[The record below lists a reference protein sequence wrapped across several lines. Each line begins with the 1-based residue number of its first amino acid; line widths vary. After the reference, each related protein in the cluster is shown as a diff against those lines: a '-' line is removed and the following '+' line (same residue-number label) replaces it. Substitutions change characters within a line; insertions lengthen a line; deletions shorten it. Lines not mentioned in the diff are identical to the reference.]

1 MMSSELAI
9 FGAGGLSRSVINHSR
24 FLLDRAADDRRP
36 SALVVDLAQRDPYAI
51 APDGTDEF
59 GIAESPQMAL
69 LSSSTIQQVLA
80 DIAAGRPAPGEFEH
94 ISVVEAQALLRKLP
108 KPGEGSGQ
116 DPRVTALGLTAERQL
131 VSNKLTAFSN
141 AAHQAAN
148 PSLPWMLGVFGLAG
162 GLGTGS
168 VDLLP
173 RALRE
178 QISSTVPILAVL
190 AAPDAWRALPAHAK
204 PSLQRHMDAKAAA
217 TLRRVAV
224 DGDALDMIWIVS
236 AGGALA
242 AATTPQA
249 GVAPAIATFVA
260 TIVQNPGHYSSRLAN
275 WRTLRANGRS
285 FATFGIAQING
296 LPGAH
301 GARIAH
307 EVAIRALS
315 LVVEPD
321 PARQARARDEARTT
335 ISDAPVFREA
345 LPIAEPK
352 TADIVAMAQPE
363 RVDSLLRLG
372 TTDDRNP
379 PELPA
384 GIRNPGVLGRR
395 PHGDDVRALSARMVK
410 QDDEA
415 VAKHIARNRV
425 QGRESATATIAEM
438 LRRAFPVV
446 IADDP
451 QILVGLAAKIGEIAQ
466 VTEAA
471 RERLSADVRRV
482 DAVRHPVA
490 SAEDALREAL
500 EPLGRRVSKRAV
512 SACLRATEDVIE
524 AHRWAAGAAG
534 AIALLGEIAGL
545 ANACERQLHAAL
557 TALKDVRRGEEM
569 LHAAQVQ
576 QIHAVQAM
584 PHIQLSFALGG
595 LAQATHDA
603 AIDTA
608 LKGNAR
614 SSEHQLLVFASLKL
628 AGDPTAA
635 GGWRLLLGWPSDRGL
650 VACRLD
656 EPDSR
661 ETIPTDVLSSL
672 AEHGVGAWSG
682 TRDLCA
688 DVPLCDSLGYT
699 LRERAAAVDA
709 APDERQAEAFVKD
722 LMDEL
727 GGTLVPLARIRPS
740 IDEGAPAA
748 DPMVFGDSR
757 PPVTDAGRLVQP
769 VLEHELAG
777 FKSEAAAG
785 QPDSSPTAGTLT
797 IVQHYHALRA
807 QDFEFMERATHA
819 YVKGDEHVDTNA
831 MGVAAHRIEKAM
843 CERGL
848 TPEPRLL
855 DARVVRLL
863 KDAEL
868 LDAASVL
875 VAFDRLPIKDAER
888 TMGKPHLAINNA
900 AGETLRVLAPVGDPA
915 AAIIALCETTDYLR
929 RQILEQ
935 AEATQAEIVRSHRGD
950 RAAGQEA
957 YLRRLKALD
966 FTNTDADIDGRDLQ
980 LALSLL
986 TNSAIRPD
994 LAMNPLH
1001 MEALALPPNGGSSR
1015 AGAHT

>member
-1 MMSSELAI
+1 MSSELAI
-9 FGAGGLSRSVINHSR
+9 FGAGGLSRSVINHTR

-59 GIAESPQMAL
+59 GTTESPQMAL
-69 LSSSTIQQVLA
+69 LRSSTIQQVLA
-80 DIAAGRPAPGEFEH
+80 DIAAERPAPAEFEH
-94 ISVVEAQALLRKLP
+94 ITVAEAQKLLRRLP

-116 DPRVTALGLTAERQL
+116 DPRVTALGLSAERQL
-131 VSNKLTAFSN
+131 VSNKLSAFSS
-141 AAHQAAN
+141 AAHLAAK
-148 PSLPWMLGVFGLAG
+148 PGLPWMLGVFGLAG

-168 VDLLP
+168 VDRLP

-178 QISSTVPILAVL
+178 QVETTVPILAVL
-190 AAPDAWRALPAHAK
+190 GAPDAWRALPAHAK
-204 PSLQRHMDAKAAA
+204 PSVQRHMDARAAA

-224 DGDALDMIWIVS
+224 EGDALDMIWIVS
-236 AGGALA
+236 VGGALA
-242 AATTPQA
+242 AAASPQS

-260 TIVQNPGHYSSRLAN
+260 TIVQNPGFYSSRLAN
-275 WRTLRANGRS
+275 WRTLRAGGRS
-285 FATFGIAQING
+285 FATFGIAQINA

-321 PARQARARDEARTT
+321 PARQTRARDEACTT
-335 ISDAPVFREA
+335 IGDAPVLREA

-352 TADIVAMAQPE
+352 TADIVPMAQPE

-372 TTDDRNP
+372 TSDDRNP

-410 QDDEA
+410 QDDEV
-415 VAKHIARNRV
+415 VAKHIAKNRV
-425 QGRESATATIAEM
+425 QGRESATVTIAEM
-438 LRRAFPVV
+438 LRRGFPVV

-451 QILVGLAAKIGEIAQ
+451 QILVGLAATIGEIAR
-466 VTEAA
+466 VAEAA

-482 DAVRHPVA
+482 NAARHPVA
-490 SAEDALREAL
+490 SAEDALSEGL

-512 SACLRATEDVIE
+512 TACLRATEDVIE
-524 AHRWAAGAAG
+524 AHRWAAGTAG

-545 ANACERQLHAAL
+545 ANAHERQLHAAL
-557 TALKDVRRGEEM
+557 TTLKDVRRGEQM

-576 QIHAVQAM
+576 QIQAVQAM
-584 PHIQLSFALGG
+584 PHIHLSFALGG
-595 LAQATHDA
+595 LAQTTYDA
-603 AIDTA
+603 AIDQA
-608 LKGNAR
+608 LQGNAP
-614 SSEHQLLVFASLKL
+614 SSEHQLLGFASFKL
-628 AGDPTAA
+628 SGDPAA
-635 GGWRLLLGWPSDRGL
+635 SGGWRLMLSWPSDGDR
-650 VACRLD
+650 VASRLD
-656 EPDSR
+656 EPDSQ

-682 TRDLCA
+682 TRGLCA
-688 DVPLCDSLGYT
+688 AVPLCDSLGYT
-699 LRERAAAVDA
+699 LRERAAAVEA
-709 APDERQAEAFVKD
+709 AADERQAEAFVKE
-722 LMDEL
+722 LMDAL
-727 GGTLVPLARIRPS
+727 GATLLPLARIRPS

-748 DPMVFGDSR
+748 DPMVFADSR
-757 PPVTDAGRLVQP
+757 PPLTKAGQLVQP

-777 FKSEAAAG
+777 FKSEAATG

-797 IVQHYHALRA
+797 IVQHYHGLRA
-807 QDFEFMERATHA
+807 QDFEFMERATHT
-819 YVKGDEHVDTNA
+819 YVKGDEQVDTNA

-843 CERGL
+843 YERGL
-848 TPEPRLL
+848 TPEARLL

-863 KDAEL
+863 RDAEL

-875 VAFDRLPIKDAER
+875 VAFERLPIRDAER
-888 TMGKPHLAINNA
+888 TMGEPQLAINNA
-900 AGETLRVLAPVGDPA
+900 SGETLRVLAPVGDPA
-915 AAIIALCETTDYLR
+915 AAIVALCETTDHLR

-966 FTNTDADIDGRDLQ
+966 FTNTAADIDGRDLQ

-986 TNSAIRPD
+986 TNATARSE
-994 LAMNPLH
+994 LAMNPLR
-1001 MEALALPPNGGSSR
+1001 MDALALPPNGGSSR